1 MSNLKKKAS
10 EFENKFIS
18 SSLEKRLSSDAK
30 QELAEELKTNPE
42 YFKRLENDED
52 FQLFI
57 RSKFKRK
64 EVSPALVDSIKSKI
78 GF

>member
-1 MSNLKKKAS
+1 MSNLKDKTN
-10 EFENKFIS
+10 EFESKFVS
-18 SSLEKRLSSDAK
+18 SSLEKRLSSSAK
-30 QELAEELKTNPE
+30 QELADELKTNPE

-57 RSKFKRK
+57 RSNFKRK
-64 EVSPALVDSIKSKI
+64 EVSPALVESIKTKI

>member
-1 MSNLKKKAS
+1 MSNLKEKAN
-10 EFENKFIS
+10 EFENKFVS
-18 SSLEKRLSSDAK
+18 SSLEKRLSASAK

-42 YFKRLENDED
+42 YFKQLENDED

-57 RSKFKRK
+57 RSNFKRK
-64 EVSPALVDSIKSKI
+64 EVSPALVESIRTKI

>member
-1 MSNLKKKAS
+1 MSNLKDKANV
-10 EFENKFIS
+10 FESKFVS
-18 SSLEKRLSSDAK
+18 SSLEKRLSSSAK
-30 QELAEELKTNPE
+30 QELADELKTNPE

-57 RSKFKRK
+57 RSNFKRK
-64 EVSPALVDSIKSKI
+64 EVSPALVESIKTKI